1 MSNAQ
6 IDNVCM
12 YVYCLLLRLEH
23 LIFVF
28 FLIKILD
35 CIVFNSLQQVCVH
48 TLKSTSCGSTFP
60 NVSP

>member
-6 IDNVCM
+6 IDNVCV

-35 CIVFNSLQQVCVH
+35 CIISYFILYSKYVFIL
-48 TLKSTSCGSTFP
+48 
-60 NVSP
+60 